1 MSVSALAVGDERQNG
16 VMPTTTNDY
25 LSRMV
30 VDGTNRAEWLAARR
44 RGVTATEV
52 SKITDQSK
60 LLEAASK
67 KILGDPFTG
76 NKYTQHGV
84 DREPVIA
91 AWVHENFGIESSS
104 ALFHADGETRHLAT
118 PDGVSVVQ
126 GTLLLAEIKTT
137 KNGWD
142 VIPDNYMRQVQW
154 QQYVLGAER
163 TLFVWEQ
170 HENFVPIADAPQH
183 IWIERDEEMITHL
196 VNVANHL
203 IAEIIRRQTAAS

>member
-1 MSVSALAVGDERQNG
+1 MATA
-16 VMPTTTNDY
+16 TNDY

-52 SKITDQSK
+52 SKITDRSTM
-60 LLEAASK
+60 LEAASK
-67 KILGDPFTG
+67 KIFGDSFRG
-76 NKYTQHGV
+76 NKWTQHGI

-104 ALFHADGETRHLAT
+104 ALFHADGEQRHLAT
-118 PDGVSVVQ
+118 PDGVGMVESKLV
-126 GTLLLAEIKTT
+126 LAEIKTT

-142 VIPDNYMRQVQW
+142 VIPDHYMRQVQW
-154 QQYVLGAER
+154 QQYVLGSER
-163 TLFVWEQ
+163 TLFVWEK
-170 HENFVPIADAPQH
+170 HENFVPVAATPEH
-183 IWIERDEEMITHL
+183 VWIERNDVMIEHL

-203 IAEIIRRQTAAS
+203 ITEIIRRQSELQAGTRPAS

>member
-1 MSVSALAVGDERQNG
+1 MEHVT
-16 VMPTTTNDY
+16 TTTNDY

-52 SKITDQSK
+52 SKITDRSTM
-60 LLEAASK
+60 LEAASK
-67 KILGDPFTG
+67 KIHGDPFRG
-76 NKYTQHGV
+76 NKWTQHGI

-91 AWVHENFGIESSS
+91 AWVLENFGIESSS

-118 PDGVSVVQ
+118 PDGVSVVE
-126 GTLLLAEIKTT
+126 GTLMLAEIKTT

-163 TLFVWEQ
+163 TLFVWEK
-170 HENFVPIADAPQH
+170 HEDFVPVSDTPEF
-183 IWIERDEEMITHL
+183 IWIERDEAMIEHL

-203 IAEIIRRQTAAS
+203 IAEIIRRQTAG

>member
-1 MSVSALAVGDERQNG
+1 MSVPPLTVGVERQNG
-16 VMPTTTNDY
+16 CMPTTTNDF

-30 VDGTNRAEWLAARR
+30 VDGTDRAAWLAARR

-91 AWVHENFGIESSS
+91 AWVYENFGIESSS

-118 PDGVSVVQ
+118 PDGVSVVD

-154 QQYVLGAER
+154 QQYVLGSER

-170 HENFVPIADAPQH
+170 HENFVPISDAPQH
-183 IWIERDEEMITHL
+183 IWIERDEEMIAHL

-203 IAEIIRRQTAAS
+203 IAEIIRRQTAVS